1 MTENLTVFEHLFYN
15 STSANTITVIFL
27 SVVTKL
33 ISSVRTFQILLCQE
47 WVKTLFN
54 SLILGKKSHS
64 YISFFFAHTQKL
76 TVHVLHLKPKRSY
89 FYIYQCFTFSS
100 THYPQSFVQ
109 IKARV
114 LNPHQR
120 DRTLQTQWL
129 VSMDQLIRSR
139 AKWKRNVKCYTSLFH
154 HTQIKFVPN
163 YKWNT
168 NGPQLQR
175 LRKKKKPYYTVH

>member
-1 MTENLTVFEHLFYN
+1 MFH
-15 STSANTITVIFL
+15 IF
-27 SVVTKL
+27 
-33 ISSVRTFQILLCQE
+33 Q
-47 WVKTLFN
+47 
-54 SLILGKKSHS
+54 
-64 YISFFFAHTQKL
+64 
-76 TVHVLHLKPKRSY
+76 
-89 FYIYQCFTFSS
+89 
-100 THYPQSFVQ
+100 YPQSFVQ

-175 LRKKKKPYYTVH
+175 LRKKRNLITLFIKWFPGHFISNKKSQCCSFSFSIWTEGLLNAKRSYYTFLYVCIFLQSNSSLISMLIFMKHRGCNFIATYNEPPNSQLPRSHYLRITEPRRLEKII